1 MKFRRVNLLANTT
14 KSNGQKDI
22 LDRFYTP
29 PDVAAICIQQL
40 DLSEYDLIVEPSAGD
55 GSFSH

>member
-14 KSNGQKDI
+14 KSKGQKDI
-22 LDRFYTP
+22 LDRFYTL
-29 PDVAAICIQQL
+29 PDVAAICIHQL
-40 DLSEYDLIVEPSAGD
+40 DLSKYDLIVEPSAGN